1 MADPRMM
8 GGGMPPEMGEDP
20 VANMEKNRSMLN
32 PADATMAM
40 QEGKIRPDM
49 TVREFLQTNMGIDV
63 DGPVTQLIEAS
74 KKQLQNRT
82 AIGKAANMG
91 GSPGGAPPPGRMP
104 QGRPAAVQPGQ
115 GGPPPGGLEGLM
127 GQMRG

>member
-1 MADPRMM
+1 MSDPRMM
-8 GGGMPPEMGEDP
+8 PPGGGPPPDMGGGDP
-20 VANMEKNRSMLN
+20 VANMEQNRSMLN
-32 PADATMAM
+32 PADATMMM

-49 TVREFLQTNMGIDV
+49 TVREFLQSTMGVDV

-82 AIGKAANMG
+82 AIGKAANMAG
-91 GSPGGAPPPGRMP
+91 PQGP
-104 QGRPAAVQPGQ
+104 QGRPGRPAFVQPGQ
-115 GGPPPGGLEGLM
+115 GGPPPGGLDEMM

>member
-1 MADPRMM
+1 MSDPRMM
-8 GGGMPPEMGEDP
+8 GGPPPGGAPGGQDP
-20 VANMEKNRSMLN
+20 VANMEQNRSLLN

-40 QEGKIRPDM
+40 QEGKIDPNM
-49 TVREFLQTNMGIDV
+49 SVRDFLQQNMGVDV

-91 GSPGGAPPPGRMP
+91 KPGQMP
-104 QGRPAAVQPGQ
+104 QGRPAMVQPGQ
-115 GGPPPGGLEGLM
+115 GGPPPGLDSLM

>member
-8 GGGMPPEMGEDP
+8 PPGGMPEGPPPGGMDP
-20 VANMEKNRSMLN
+20 VANMEQNRSMLN
-32 PADATMAM
+32 PADAAM
-40 QEGKIRPDM
+40 SLQEGKIRPDM

-82 AIGKAANMG
+82 AIGKAANM
-91 GSPGGAPPPGRMP
+91 S
-104 QGRPAAVQPGQ
+104 Q
-115 GGPPPGGLEGLM
+115 GGPPPGPVGRPPAVPPQRGMGPPGLGGLM
-127 GQMRG
+127 EEMG